1 MGSGTAVGTG
11 RAAPTNSARRP
22 PQPALP
28 GLQSAEATN
37 FKGPRPAPTT
47 PPRARARGAARWRV
61 PVVPSW
67 RRRRA
72 PASRD
77 SGATPATP
85 ATPAPGLRCVFPPA
99 FSMSTRRARSPKKAS
114 SSNSKLS
121 ESPPLP
127 KSPPPPPPLCRPAL
141 AAAGRPGGPR
151 RCRPQSKKRGART
164 GQAAGS
170 RGPPAFFPRSG
181 SSLKPLKPEQAEQA
195 EQPQTG
201 REAGGGAFCE
211 QEHFGQVRDVGHAG
225 KGQADGPQAVLEAL
239 EARGERSARSAGPPE
254 PPRNRL
260 YILHF
265 PLLFFGST
273 LACCRSLSRL
283 ESRVAEM
290 LAPGF
295 SVTILPRCGWE
306 PLPSALPSTLRAA
319 GPGPSLAGRRPRAG
333 RAGPPG
339 SGGAARPRCLRLSQ
353 RSGSCPFPFPLP
365 SSLCSGTSLGCRRE
379 GAGCGQAEAN
389 SPVKHRL
396 GCKLSA
402 GSLRDA

>member
-1 MGSGTAVGTG
+1 M
-11 RAAPTNSARRP
+11 PT
-22 PQPALP
+22 
-28 GLQSAEATN
+28 
-37 FKGPRPAPTT
+37 
-47 PPRARARGAARWRV
+47 
-61 PVVPSW
+61 
-67 RRRRA
+67 
-72 PASRD
+72 
-77 SGATPATP
+77 
-85 ATPAPGLRCVFPPA
+85 
-99 FSMSTRRARSPKKAS
+99 
-114 SSNSKLS
+114 S
-121 ESPPLP
+121 E
-127 KSPPPPPPLCRPAL
+127 
-141 AAAGRPGGPR
+141 
-151 RCRPQSKKRGART
+151 QKKRGADRPSR
-164 GQAAGS
+164 GS